1 LGGFTVSFLFIIMG
15 HIEAQTQPAK
25 QPVKTGNIG
34 LGEWI
39 AIFGRKGDSHGI
51 VS

>member
-1 LGGFTVSFLFIIMG
+1 MG

-39 AIFGRKGDSHGI
+39 AIFGK
-51 VS
+51 